1 MLKDINTKANK
12 MFFNI
17 KYRGHKNLKTVAPP
31 INIEDVKRV
40 SAKRAPKLGE
50 HTKRILLEMGYS
62 NDEIRQ
68 FKRIGV
74 IS

>member
-1 MLKDINTKANK
+1 M
-12 MFFNI
+12 MPGC
-17 KYRGHKNLKTVAPP
+17 R
-31 INIEDVKRV
+31 
-40 SAKRAPKLGE
+40 KRAPKLGE
-50 HTKRILLEMGYS
+50 NTKRILLEMGYS

>member
-1 MLKDINTKANK
+1 